1 MKSGGRA
8 PSFTLADVIAAG
20 VGMGL
25 SDLTVQAVADALG
38 VTTAAIYRHVTGRAE
53 LETLVG
59 EAVFADL
66 DLPDAAGDDAA
77 AQLVAFG
84 VSLREFT
91 LARPGSAAYLQ
102 RLFPRGPSGVRL
114 LEAQIRA
121 LGRRGYSPAA
131 ATALS
136 SGVATVALGAVIAE
150 EERSRVDADA
160 ARAAFEAMAASPLV
174 REAVAGLPE
183 HTPGDYFLLL
193 ITATATGLVALL
205 PPGAAITPPTTTGI
219 ERSA

>member
-8 PSFTLADVIAAG
+8 PTFALPDVIAAG
-20 VGMGL
+20 VALGL

-38 VTTAAIYRHVTGRAE
+38 VTPAAIYRHVAGRAE

-59 EAVFADL
+59 EAIFAGL
-66 DLPDAAGDDAA
+66 ELPDAPEDDAA

-84 VSLREFT
+84 ERLREFT

-114 LEAQIRA
+114 LEAQIGA
-121 LGRRGYSPAA
+121 LGGRGYSPAA

-136 SGVATVALGAVIAE
+136 SAVATVTLGAVIAE
-150 EERSRVDADA
+150 EARSTVDEDTAQKALA
-160 ARAAFEAMAASPLV
+160 AMSASAPVMA
-174 REAVAGLPE
+174 AVAGLPE
-183 HTPGDYFLLL
+183 HTPGDYFRLLL
-193 ITATATGLVALL
+193 TATARGLVALL
-205 PPGAAITPPTTTGI
+205 PPGAAVTTPTTTGI